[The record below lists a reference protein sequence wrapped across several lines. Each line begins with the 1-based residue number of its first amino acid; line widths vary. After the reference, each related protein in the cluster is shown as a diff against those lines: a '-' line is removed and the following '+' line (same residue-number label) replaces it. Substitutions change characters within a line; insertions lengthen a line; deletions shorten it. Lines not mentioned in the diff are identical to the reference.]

1 MKGGHLL
8 TLALVGGFAVL
19 MLRKRTDADIAADYE
34 IESIEDTSSSIVYT
48 SKDGAQQ
55 VYEVGTNYGAIAGP
69 PSYQYHY
76 EVGSTTGGTYAQEAQ
91 GGGSTTRRR
100 WSTKESAISYVE
112 STPLVSDKVGRK
124 PTDSRPT
131 NVSPYASSNPY
142 SNTSSFMSSQPPSM
156 GW

>member
-1 MKGGHLL
+1 MKAGHIA
-8 TLALVGGFAVL
+8 TLVIVGGFAVL
-19 MLRKRTDADIAADYE
+19 MLRKREVEVSGDDYE
-34 IESIEDTSSSIVYT
+34 IIPVEESSTSIVYT

-55 VYEVGTNYGAIAGP
+55 VYEVGTNYGAIGGP

-76 EVGSTTGGTYAQEAQ
+76 EVGSTTGDTYAQEAQ

-100 WSTKESAISYVE
+100 WSTKESAIAYVE
-112 STPLVSDKVGRK
+112 STPLVSDRVGSK

-142 SNTSSFMSSQPPSM
+142 STPTSFMGSQPPSM